1 MDWEAGGM
9 FEFGMACSSG
19 RVGISCAP
27 ETASFRGVAWG
38 AEVLCAGFVPKVV
51 FHWL

>member
-9 FEFGMACSSG
+9 LEFGRACSSG

-27 ETASFRGVAWG
+27 ETASFRGVG
-38 AEVLCAGFVPKVV
+38 
-51 FHWL
+51 